1 MKKGNHNEVT
11 VLGSLISERSIR
23 NKSGTDY
30 PVYSVTNSEGFCRG
44 YFSKEVAS
52 EDKQNYK
59 VVEYGDFAYNPSRIN
74 VGSIDWYRN
83 SERGIISPLYVTFSV
98 NEKLN
103 KNYLKYYLKSDLS
116 KQYIKTFVTG
126 SVRDNLK
133 FSILAKMP
141 ITLPSIEEQKRRSST
156 LLHIDKQI
164 NRFEMM
170 SNLFDDIVKSRF
182 IEMFGDV
189 EDNPM
194 NWPTDTL
201 KKHIDLLAG
210 YPIKSTDY
218 TEQGIK
224 ICGGL
229 IIMPDR
235 IDWANC
241 KHLSYADGY
250 ERYLLKEEDIVIA
263 LDRPWINDGFKI
275 GKIHKSDLPA
285 LLIQRTARVRGLDL
299 NQNYLYSVLRSQAF
313 KNHCKVT
320 GSLVPH
326 ISSNDIMNFNVPIP
340 PIDIQLKYAQFIN
353 IIDKSKF
360 AIQES
365 VNELE
370 KLKKSLMQE
379 YFG

>member
-1 MKKGNHNEVT
+1 MLKLV
-11 VLGSLISERSIR
+11 IR
-23 NKSGTDY
+23 N
-30 PVYSVTNSEGFCRG
+30 
-44 YFSKEVAS
+44 
-52 EDKQNYK
+52 
-59 VVEYGDFAYNPSRIN
+59 
-74 VGSIDWYRN
+74 
-83 SERGIISPLYVTFSV
+83 LLH
-98 NEKLN
+98 KL
-103 KNYLKYYLKSDLS
+103 SDL
-116 KQYIKTFVTG
+116 TNL
-126 SVRDNLK
+126 VRYRIIIFK
-133 FSILAKMP
+133 F
-141 ITLPSIEEQKRRSST
+141 
-156 LLHIDKQI
+156 
-164 NRFEMM
+164 
-170 SNLFDDIVKSRF
+170 RF

-263 LDRPWINDGFKI
+263 LDRSWINDGFKI

-353 IIDKSKF
+353 IIDKSKVTAGSF
-360 AIQES
+360 AECAANNLLNSSYRHYIS
-365 VNELE
+365 
-370 KLKKSLMQE
+370 
-379 YFG
+379 